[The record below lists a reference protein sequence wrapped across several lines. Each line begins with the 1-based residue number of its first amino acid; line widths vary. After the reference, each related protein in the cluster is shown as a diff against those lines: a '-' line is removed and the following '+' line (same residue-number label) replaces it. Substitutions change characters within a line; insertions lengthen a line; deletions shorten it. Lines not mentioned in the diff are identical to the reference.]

1 MEIDNRKKEQI
12 KALVQEYAGI
22 FQEVTI
28 SYKEAIDVDKEDVV
42 TLIPTASLK
51 VILDGNGM
59 RAMAAESKCTVDE
72 LLQKI
77 DYYFQNKL
85 TEAGIK
91 SAVDFIAQKR
101 NISIEAAFKEILRE
115 IKTKSYNYPDEF
127 VAWVNDGKL
136 SVMRVEEIQ
145 GKDFKENVSV
155 VEIIT
160 SSMRGDLALIG
171 QQSTAGD
178 YFIR

>member
-85 TEAGIK
+85 I
-91 SAVDFIAQKR
+91 
-101 NISIEAAFKEILRE
+101 
-115 IKTKSYNYPDEF
+115 
-127 VAWVNDGKL
+127 
-136 SVMRVEEIQ
+136 
-145 GKDFKENVSV
+145 
-155 VEIIT
+155 
-160 SSMRGDLALIG
+160 
-171 QQSTAGD
+171 
-178 YFIR
+178 